1 MATLE
6 QLEQLSVTSWEDID
20 SVLSGLGAADVP
32 RASGEELARN
42 AAFATF
48 DYGIDGVS
56 IEISKYAHCL
66 EALASEQGVTPTIHL
81 IGGDFHPQANSVV
94 SERWLRCRLH
104 NANGWAKWEGGA
116 WFNGLFY
123 EEMAEGSAASTLLA
137 TEIWR
142 QALALTRSLCEYL
155 REHDIRLLVVVNV
168 NSNPG
173 NLAFALALVLA
184 SELTGSYVIN
194 SNHDFYWEGGRP
206 ATEWSDGV
214 APGLRDHFFRNCSN
228 RAFFRVFQALLPWN
242 GRRWLQVNI
251 NRLQSQRLV
260 EEYGLASERVSEL
273 GTGLSEDFFSPW
285 DLDARRSARARMA
298 YILSDGRPTI
308 QPVSVEEHVA
318 GLPSWMGNQA
328 PVVCGIREGLELD
341 ITSERALYL
350 LQPTRIIARK
360 RIERDWWLVEAL
372 LEHEPFRSRFEADP
386 NTTLTLHI
394 TGPVPIEHEADL
406 RSVIRSYTELC
417 ARLPDGSAERLFLAF
432 SVGHE
437 DHPALSRSGLSAL
450 DICGIYRMANLV
462 LLPSETEGRGLPI
475 VESNAVGVPIV
486 CSRYAPTE
494 VFDDVVGAHLSPD
507 QRLVVLPFPEL
518 QGPADVVDAPT
529 LAALTDCLW
538 DPASRTASLAVGRRA
553 AHGRYGMAT
562 LRASFR
568 DLLEH
573 LMRTT

>member
-32 RASGEELARN
+32 PASGNELARS

-56 IEISKYAHCL
+56 IEIGKYAHCL

-81 IGGDFHPQANSVV
+81 IGGDFHPQADSVV

-116 WFNGLFY
+116 WFDGLFH
-123 EEMAEGSAASTLLA
+123 EEMTEGSAAATLLA

-142 QALALTRSLCEYL
+142 QALTLTRSLCEYL

-184 SELTGSYVIN
+184 SELSGSYVIN
-194 SNHDFYWEGGRP
+194 SNHDFYWEGRRP
-206 ATEWSDGV
+206 ATKRSDGV
-214 APGLRDHFFRNCSN
+214 PPGLRDHFFRNCSN
-228 RAFFRVFQALLPWN
+228 RAFFRVFQALLPWK

-260 EEYGLASERVSEL
+260 EEYGLASERVFEL

-285 DLDARRSARARMA
+285 DRDARRSARARMA

-308 QPVSVEEHVA
+308 QPVSVEQHVA

-328 PVVCGIREGLELD
+328 PVVCGIRGGLELD

-360 RIERDWWLVEAL
+360 RIERDWWLVGAL

-394 TGPVPIEHEADL
+394 TGPVPIEHDADL

-450 DICGIYRMANLV
+450 DICEIYRMANLV

-553 AHGRYGMAT
+553 ARRRYGMTA
-562 LRASFR
+562 LRASFH
-568 DLLEH
+568 DLLLH
-573 LMRTT
+573 LLRTT